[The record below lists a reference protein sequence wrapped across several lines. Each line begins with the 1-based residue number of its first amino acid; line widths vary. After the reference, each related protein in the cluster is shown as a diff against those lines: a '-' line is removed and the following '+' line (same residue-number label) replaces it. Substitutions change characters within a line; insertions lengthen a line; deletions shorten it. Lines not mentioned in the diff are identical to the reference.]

1 MKLLISLMHGYN
13 HEDILELFE
22 QLQELFEQ
30 LQNFNIFNLHILYFI

>member
-22 QLQELFEQ
+22 QLQ
-30 LQNFNIFNLHILYFI
+30 NFNIFNLHILYFI